1 MKLFIL
7 IFSVFFTHLLV
18 AQTLEGKIISVDAS
32 QSTAQLQI
40 GNESKTIQLLPGDIA
55 ISWAQKLVKCTLVP
69 NGSAIRANLIF
80 PADPEELRQVAEV
93 TDALRRDTVERGRI
107 VMRGANDLM
116 PPMALWDQN
125 GRLRFKKDFLGQ
137 PLAINFIFTHCRN
150 AQMCPASTQCM
161 KRLAEELDKS
171 PQLQNVKL
179 LSITFDPQN
188 DSPGI
193 LNTYAKGY
201 GIQSTRHSFLTGDSN
216 QIKDLMRQYGILTTQ
231 SDGTIIH
238 NAALI
243 IVSPEGRIIHRREG
257 AQFDPV
263 DVADYFRT
271 LNQLSPSK

>member
-1 MKLFIL
+1 MR
-7 IFSVFFTHLLV
+7 FFLLV
-18 AQTLEGKIISVDAS
+18 LGFFIANRLSGQTIEGKIISVDVAE
-32 QSTAQLQI
+32 STAQFQT
-40 GNESKTIQLLPGDIA
+40 NKQVKTIQLLPGDTA
-55 ISWAQKLVKCTLVP
+55 INWVQKNVKCTLVQ
-69 NGSAIRANLIF
+69 NQGATRADLIF

-107 VMRGANDLM
+107 VLRGANDLM
-116 PPMALWDQN
+116 PPMALWNQN
-125 GRLRFKKDFLGQ
+125 GKLLFKKDFLGQ
-137 PLAINFIFTHCRN
+137 PLAINFIFTRCRN

-171 PQLQNVKL
+171 PQLKNVKL
-179 LSITFDPQN
+179 ISVSFDPLN

-193 LNTYAKGY
+193 LNTYAAGY
-201 GIQSTRHSFLTGDSN
+201 GINSTRHNFLTGDPN
-216 QIKDLMRQYGILTTQ
+216 QIKDLMRQFGILTTQ

-263 DVADYFRT
+263 DVADYFLK
-271 LNQLSPSK
+271 LNQVSPAK

>member
-1 MKLFIL
+1 MR
-7 IFSVFFTHLLV
+7 IFFVIISVFCSNLLF
-18 AQTLEGKIISVDAS
+18 AQALEGKITAIDVAK
-32 QSTAQLQI
+32 STAQFQV
-40 GNESKTIQLLPGDIA
+40 NNQVSTIQLLPGDVA
-55 ISWAQKLVKCTLVP
+55 INWSQKIVKCTLVK
-69 NGSAIRANLIF
+69 NQDSIRADLIF
-80 PADPEELRQVAEV
+80 PADPEELRQIAEV

-107 VMRGANDLM
+107 VLRGANDLM
-116 PPMALWDQN
+116 PPMALWNQN
-125 GRLRFKKDFLGQ
+125 GKLLFKKDFLGH

-171 PQLQNVKL
+171 PQLANVKL
-179 LSITFDPQN
+179 ISVSFDPQN
-188 DSPGI
+188 DSPGV
-193 LNTYAKGY
+193 LNTYTAGY
-201 GIQSTRHSFLTGDSN
+201 GINSARHNFLTGDAN

-263 DVADYFRT
+263 DVADYFLK
-271 LNQLSPSK
+271 LNQVSPAK

>member
-1 MKLFIL
+1 MRILLFVIS
-7 IFSVFFTHLLV
+7 IFLV
-18 AQTLEGKIISVDAS
+18 NQSGAQTLEGKILSVDTALA
-32 QSTAQLQI
+32 TAQFQTNKEL
-40 GNESKTIQLLPGDIA
+40 KTIQLLPGDVA
-55 ISWAQKLVKCTLVP
+55 INWSQTIVKCILVQ
-69 NGSAIRANLIF
+69 NQGAIRADLIF
-80 PADPEELRQVAEV
+80 PADPEELRLVAEV

-107 VMRGANDLM
+107 VSRGANDLM
-116 PPMALWDQN
+116 PPMALWNQN
-125 GRLRFKKDFLGQ
+125 GKLLFKKDFLGH

-171 PQLQNVKL
+171 PQLANVKL
-179 LSITFDPQN
+179 ISVSFDPQN
-188 DSPGI
+188 DSPGV
-193 LNTYAKGY
+193 LNTYTAGY
-201 GIQSTRHSFLTGDSN
+201 GINSARHNFLTGDAN

-263 DVADYFRT
+263 DVADYLLK
-271 LNQLSPSK
+271 LNQVSPAK

>member
-1 MKLFIL
+1 MRFLLLIISLFISNL
-7 IFSVFFTHLLV
+7 AN
-18 AQTLEGKIISVDAS
+18 AQSLEGKIVSVDIVK
-32 QSTAQLQI
+32 STAQFETNKEL
-40 GNESKTIQLLPGDIA
+40 KTIQLLPGDVA
-55 ISWAQKLVKCTLVP
+55 INWSQKKVKCTLVK
-69 NGSAIRANLIF
+69 NGDATRADLIF
-80 PADPEELRQVAEV
+80 PADSEELRQVAEV

-107 VMRGANDLM
+107 VLRGANDLM

-125 GRLRFKKDFLGQ
+125 GKLLFKKDFLGQ
-137 PLAINFIFTHCRN
+137 PIAINFIFTRCRN

-161 KRLAEELDKS
+161 KRLADELDKY
-171 PQLQNVKL
+171 PELKNIKL
-179 LSITFDPQN
+179 ISVSFDPQN

-193 LNTYAKGY
+193 LNTYATGY
-201 GIQSTRHSFLTGDSN
+201 GINSTRHHFLTGDAN

-263 DVADYFRT
+263 DVADYLLK
-271 LNQLSPSK
+271 LNQVTPAK